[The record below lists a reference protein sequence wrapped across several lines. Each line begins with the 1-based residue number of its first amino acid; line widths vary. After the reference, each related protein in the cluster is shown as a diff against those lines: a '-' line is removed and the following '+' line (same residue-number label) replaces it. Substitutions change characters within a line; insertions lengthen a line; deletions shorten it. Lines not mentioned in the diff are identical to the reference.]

1 MRSVLV
7 LLHVSFLVFLK
18 CVNSD
23 NKGNCQITE
32 GGAFDWDLTAISLDD
47 SQVNQELLSAPYSAP
62 LTVDSCTNN
71 DNNFFEVTYNET
83 HFLIRT
89 TKEMEHFDE
98 KTPTKTGFASIH
110 VDCSLTCKG
119 QSTLPIVFQVSDTNG
134 HDPTFINGPYS
145 FVVPSPLMQKTDFTI
160 YGQSVIVEDLD
171 FTNQDVKFTIT
182 PEDFEIT
189 AKKIESTK
197 KYTAVFAAKKSI
209 QLNGPKTYALTA
221 TDTGSN
227 PGTRHSTTSIVLKPD
242 ENSSFDTPSF
252 EQPQYSFSY
261 VDGSKNLQPYDAS
274 QGSIK
279 VVTNKP
285 NSIEGSMMIT
295 GDLQQFL
302 NLKFDPSTL
311 TITLEVKGTTIRTA
325 SAFLIST
332 LSVTTDYKATTTIVV
347 YIKSNSQE
355 APHFSKVLFTGKY
368 QPDTKEVDLDGPI
381 DVLSKSKV
389 DVSVS
394 DGENKDS
401 FSVVSN
407 GDHFAIKVNKPLSQS
422 VIQQQKTI
430 LLKLQATSAEGTSFA
445 NLAISLPIAPK
456 FDQSSYSIEYD
467 AKKNEVKMNGSISVL
482 TENGKDAILTLKGD
496 YNECFRFEKDSD
508 GYRVNIDK
516 KLPDKVL
523 EEEKA
528 IVLEIIA
535 ESTSV
540 ESYATLVIRI
550 EGVEDGNGG
559 SDGDDAGRTP
569 YIIAIS
575 VMAGLLV
582 TAVIGGTIF
591 YCVKLRKMGS
601 KTADDTE
608 GPGMQS
614 EKVKFNKHSING
626 PNAERKT
633 SSIADRRPTGFIR
646 GPPEDL
652 DDRGEMD
659 EAKPDSPSSIRERK
673 KSVIFDLNVE
683 EMPIEKIDAAS
694 VGNSDV
700 ESKSGDDSLDELSDK
715 SDTESMGNVD
725 SEKNAPKD
733 KEVGKLE
740 LTQL

>member
-394 DGENKDS
+394 DG
-401 FSVVSN
+401 
-407 GDHFAIKVNKPLSQS
+407 
-422 VIQQQKTI
+422 
-430 LLKLQATSAEGTSFA
+430 
-445 NLAISLPIAPK
+445 
-456 FDQSSYSIEYD
+456 
-467 AKKNEVKMNGSISVL
+467 
-482 TENGKDAILTLKGD
+482 D